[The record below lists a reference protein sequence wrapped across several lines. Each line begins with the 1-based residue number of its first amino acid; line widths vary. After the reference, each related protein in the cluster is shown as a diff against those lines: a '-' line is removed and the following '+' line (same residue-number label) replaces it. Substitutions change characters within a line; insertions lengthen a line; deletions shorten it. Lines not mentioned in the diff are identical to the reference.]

1 MQRTLDEVKQEGLDA
16 LRQRLGRADMIRFLQ
31 QFETGH
37 SDYAEQRH
45 EWVDRRAEEARNAAE
60 RTDPPRTDRPIHSA
74 HDRENHG
81 RGKEDNAQRLNGDA
95 ETIEKRV
102 HR

>member
-37 SDYAEQRH
+37 GDYAEQRH
-45 EWVDRRAEEARNAAE
+45 EWVDRITLEEIE
-60 RTDPPRTDRPIHSA
+60 RLVDGNQQGA
-74 HDRENHG
+74 
-81 RGKEDNAQRLNGDA
+81 L
-95 ETIEKRV
+95 
-102 HR
+102 